1 MALSS
6 LRLHRTLSSL
16 STLHTV
22 LPLLYS
28 RPTPPILST
37 QSWTLIQSRPFG
49 SLSGSKGGITS
60 SGSLS
65 WISRMTPSLGLRW
78 LLELYVETC
87 AKCFSLVICLVD
99 ENIWGKESILNRNI
113 SRNLALK
120 RLYIWIL
127 VCLGCLS
134 LSKKI
139 YGIKKKKKSMV
150 SIYQY
155 CSYSTS

>member
-65 WISRMTPSLGLRW
+65 WISRMTPSLGLR
-78 LLELYVETC
+78 
-87 AKCFSLVICLVD
+87 
-99 ENIWGKESILNRNI
+99 
-113 SRNLALK
+113 
-120 RLYIWIL
+120 
-127 VCLGCLS
+127 
-134 LSKKI
+134 
-139 YGIKKKKKSMV
+139 
-150 SIYQY
+150 
-155 CSYSTS
+155 